1 MRIKRLWEAGVDVKE
16 ISKWQGHR
24 DGGALIMSTY
34 TEVFGST
41 SNAYS
46 VSQLRKAEAAEGH
59 FSEVVVKGDFGAA
72 SAG

>member
-1 MRIKRLWEAGVDVKE
+1 
-16 ISKWQGHR
+16 
-24 DGGALIMSTY
+24 MSTY

-46 VSQLRKAEAAEGH
+46 VSQLRKAEMAEGH
-59 FSEVVVKGDFGAA
+59 FSEVVVKGDFGVAA